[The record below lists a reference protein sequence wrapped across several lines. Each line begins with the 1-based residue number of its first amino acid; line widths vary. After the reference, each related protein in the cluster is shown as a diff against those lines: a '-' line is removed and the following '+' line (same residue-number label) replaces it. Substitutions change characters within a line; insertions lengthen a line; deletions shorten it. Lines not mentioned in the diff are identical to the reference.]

1 MNELIKVPEF
11 LIKMLEEQYGK
22 EITNKILQGYQTKR
36 KITLRIN
43 NIKATSSEI
52 KDKLKQAGIVFE
64 EVAWSEN
71 AIVLQD
77 SNENDIRK
85 LDMYEKGEVYLQSL
99 SSMLPPIILDPKKDE
114 NILDMA
120 AAPGSK
126 TTQIAAM
133 TNNKCMI
140 TACEMNGLRAERLKY
155 NLEKQGV
162 TCTYVMVTDARRL
175 DDFFSFD
182 KILLDAPCS
191 GSGTLYA
198 FDEKLEKTFTSK
210 RIQKSVESQRAL
222 LKKAIGLLKP
232 GKEIVYSTCSILLK
246 ENEEILEK
254 VLKDANAEIVPISL
268 EKDLAKY
275 KTENEE
281 MQKLNNVIHITEI
294 PLLPVKIPGTICVS
308 LNELFEGFFIAKIRK
323 K

>member
-11 LIKMLEEQYGK
+11 LIKMLEEQYGQK
-22 EITNKILQGYQTKR
+22 VANAILQGYQAKR
-36 KITLRIN
+36 KTTLRVN
-43 NIKATSSEI
+43 NIKTSNREV
-52 KDKLKQAGIVFE
+52 KEKLEQAGIVFE
-64 EVAWSEN
+64 EVAWNEN

-77 SNENDIRK
+77 ADENAIRK
-85 LDMYEKGEVYLQSL
+85 LDMYEKGEIYLQSL
-99 SSMLPPIILDPKKDE
+99 SSMLPPMILNPKEDG

-133 TNNKCMI
+133 TNNKCML
-140 TACEMNGLRAERLKY
+140 TACEMNKLRAERLKY
-155 NLEKQGV
+155 NLDKQGV
-162 TCTYVMVTDARRL
+162 TCSYVMVTDARRL

-198 FDEKLEKTFTSK
+198 FDEKLEKTFTNK
-210 RIQKSVESQRAL
+210 LIQKSVESQIAL
-222 LKKAIGLLKP
+222 LKKAIRLLKP
-232 GKEIVYSTCSILLK
+232 EKEMVYSTCSILAR

-254 VLKDANAEIVPISL
+254 VLKDANVEIVPINL
-268 EKDLAKY
+268 EKNLAKY
-275 KTENEE
+275 KIESEE
-281 MQKLNNVIHITEI
+281 MQKRNNVIHIAEI

-308 LNELFEGFFIAKIRK
+308 PNELFEGFFIAKIRK